1 MSHNALTFTLRK
13 YAAPWKI
20 VGAFALGLCLQEG
33 NAMAQNAPS
42 RPDVAAVSPAAPSTS
57 AGVQNRARCH
67 WRGHGAAR
75 RMRTLLGRVHATPEQ
90 RERIRELRT
99 TTIENNRSLMQQM
112 RALRGDR
119 MRLLAASTIDRG
131 ALETLRSK
139 QMRLSEELSKN
150 MSQMQYEIAEVLTP
164 AQRQEIYRLLEERKQ
179 HCTRHGG
186 YGPTGP
192 GAGYRQ

>member
-13 YAAPWKI
+13 YAAPWRI

-33 NAMAQNAPS
+33 TAMAQNAPS
-42 RPDVAAVSPAAPSTS
+42 PPDVAAVSPAAPSTS
-57 AGVQNRARCH
+57 TGVQNRMRCH
-67 WRGHGAAR
+67 WRGHGVGR
-75 RMRTLLGRVHATPEQ
+75 RMQALLDRVHATPEQ
-90 RERIRELRT
+90 RERIRGLRNT
-99 TTIENNRSLMQQM
+99 MMENNRSLMQQR

-139 QMRLSEELSKN
+139 QMRLSDELSRN

-164 AQRQEIYRLLEERKQ
+164 AQRQEIYRLIEERQQ
-179 HCTRHGG
+179 HCKRNGG
-186 YGPTGP
+186 YGPMRP